1 MWKHKIQVLNVITF
15 KKVRYK
21 NFLSTGQ
28 QFIEIQLDRSSKT
41 LVVGENGAGK
51 STMLDALCFGLFQRA
66 FRNIKKDQMVNSINE
81 KDCVVEVEF
90 TIGQNEYK
98 IIRGIKPNIFEIW
111 CNDVMLN
118 QDAAVRDYQKHL
130 EQTILKLNFR
140 SFTQVVIL
148 GNASFVPFMQL
159 RPEYR
164 RQVVEEILD
173 IEIFSK
179 MNLLFREKQKNQD
192 ELIKQTDF
200 NYQLV
205 DNKIDDKKKYIDDIS
220 NRSKDLADFKK
231 AELNKSI
238 TDIANYEEDIKR
250 VRVDIAELQKQ
261 VMDETKVNDK
271 HKKLHTMEAKLE
283 NTCNK
288 HKKDLSFFQSHN
300 DCPTCQQSIDEAFKS
315 TMMSKKAE
323 KIQELDSAL
332 GQIDKEIKTNEMK
345 LDTIN
350 KTMVTIRE
358 KELLIN
364 RYETS
369 IDEIKKQTVRLGQ
382 EIADLQDEKVSTA
395 EQTGELNQ
403 LRERITELEKDKLD
417 QKNEMVYIDTARH
430 LMQDTGI
437 KTKIIKQYLPIMNQL
452 INRNLA
458 DMDFFV
464 NFSLD
469 EEFNE
474 TIKSRHRDE
483 FNYHS
488 FSEGEKLRIDLAI
501 LFTWREIAKLKNST
515 NTNLLILDE
524 IFDSSLD
531 SSGTDEFMRILH
543 TTMEKENVFVI
554 SHKGDTL
561 IDKFPRVMKFE
572 KYKNFTRM
580 AE

>member
-1 MWKHKIQVLNVITF
+1 MILF

-28 QFIEIQLDRSSKT
+28 QFIEIDLDKSSTT

-51 STMLDALCFGLFQRA
+51 STMLDALCFGLFQRP
-66 FRNIKKDQMVNSINE
+66 FRNIKKDQLINSINE
-81 KDCVVEVEF
+81 KECIVEVDF
-90 TIGQNEYK
+90 TVGQKDYK
-98 IIRGIKPNIFEIW
+98 IIRGIKPNTFEIW
-111 CNDVMLN
+111 CDGDMLN
-118 QDAAVRDYQKHL
+118 QDAAQRDYQKHL
-130 EQTILKLNFR
+130 EQQILKLNFR

-159 RPEYR
+159 RARHR

-179 MNLLFREKQKNQD
+179 MNIMFREKQKSQD

-205 DNKIDDKKKYIDDIS
+205 DNKIDDKKKYIDDID
-220 NRSKDLADFKK
+220 NRSQELVESKR
-231 AELNKSI
+231 AELDKSI
-238 TDIANYEEDIKR
+238 TDISNYSLDIKK
-250 VRVDIAELQKQ
+250 VKTDIAELQKQ
-261 VMDETKVNDK
+261 VIDQSKINGK
-271 HKKLHTMEAKLE
+271 HKKLHNMEAKLE

-300 DCPTCQQSIDEAFKS
+300 DCPTCQQAIDEVFKS
-315 TMMSKKAE
+315 TMIDKK
-323 KIQELDSAL
+323 KDKVSELNSAL
-332 GQIDKEIKTNEMK
+332 EQIDKEIKTTEMR

-350 KTMVTIRE
+350 KTMITIRE

-369 IDEIKKQTVRLGQ
+369 IEEINKQRIKLAE
-382 EIADLQDEKVSTA
+382 EIEELRDEKVSSA

-403 LRERITELEKDKLD
+403 LQERLTELGKDKLS
-417 QKNEMVYIDTARH
+417 QKDEKIYIDTARH

-452 INRNLA
+452 INKNLA

-543 TTMEKENVFVI
+543 NTMAKENIFVI

>member
-1 MWKHKIQVLNVITF
+1 MINF
-15 KKVRYK
+15 SKVRYK

-28 QFIEIQLDRSSKT
+28 QFIEVDLQKSNTT

-66 FRNIKKDQMVNSINE
+66 FRNIKKDQLINSLNE
-81 KDCVVEVEF
+81 RECVVEVYF
-90 TIGQNEYK
+90 TVGQKSYK
-98 IIRGIKPNIFEIW
+98 VIRGIKPNIFEIW
-111 CNDVMLN
+111 CDGDMLN
-118 QDAAVRDYQKHL
+118 QDAAQRDYQKHL
-130 EQTILKLNFR
+130 EQQILKLNFR

-159 RPEYR
+159 RARHR

-179 MNLLFREKQKNQD
+179 MNIMFREKAKSQD
-192 ELIKQTDF
+192 EVIKQDDF
-200 NYQLV
+200 QYSIL
-205 DNKIDDKKKYIDDIS
+205 DSKIEDKKTYIDDIS
-220 NRSKDLADFKK
+220 NRGKDLADSKKVEIAKADADIDNYNFKI
-231 AELNKSI
+231 L
-238 TDIANYEEDIKR
+238 DIRKE
-250 VRVDIAELQKQ
+250 IATLQKEIL
-261 VMDETKVNDK
+261 DETKVNNMK
-271 HKKLHTMEAKLE
+271 SKLHSMEAKLE

-288 HKKDLSFFQSHN
+288 HKKDLKFFETYD
-300 DCPTCQQSIDEAFKS
+300 DCPTCQQAIDAAFKA
-315 TMMSKKAE
+315 TMIDKKKE
-323 KIQELDSAL
+323 KVTELDSAL
-332 GQIDKEIKTNEMK
+332 GQIDKEIKTNQMR

-350 KTMVTIRE
+350 KTMVVIRE

-369 IDEIKKQTVRLGQ
+369 IDQIEIQKRKLENEVALLT
-382 EIADLQDEKVSTA
+382 DEKISTA
-395 EQTGELNQ
+395 EQTGELNELQEQ
-403 LRERITELEKDKLD
+403 LIQTDIKKKADKEH
-417 QKNEMVYIDTARH
+417 KIYIDTARA

-437 KTKIIKQYLPIMNQL
+437 KTKIIKQYLPIMNQY
-452 INRNLA
+452 INKYLA

-464 NFSLD
+464 NFTLD

-474 TIKSRHRDE
+474 TIKSRYRDE

-543 TTMEKENVFVI
+543 TTMNKENVFVI

-561 IDKFPRVMKFE
+561 LDKFPRVMKFE

-580 AE
+580 VE

>member
-1 MWKHKIQVLNVITF
+1 VITF

-21 NFLSTGQ
+21 NFLSTSQ

-90 TIGQNEYK
+90 VIGQNEYK

-111 CNDVMLN
+111 CNNVMLN

-179 MNLLFREKQKNQD
+179 MNFIFKDKVKNQD
-192 ELIKQTDF
+192 ELIKQADF
-200 NYQLV
+200 NCQLI
-205 DNKIDDKKKYIDDIS
+205 DGKIDSQKKHIEDMSGNNQQLIEKKKLEIQ
-220 NRSKDLADFKK
+220 K
-231 AELNKSI
+231 AE
-238 TDIANYEEDIKR
+238 TDIDNYKLDIDR
-250 VRVDIAELQKQ
+250 VSAEKTALQNEIL
-261 VMDETKVNDK
+261 DETKINNK
-271 HKKLHTMEAKLE
+271 YKQLHNVEAKLE
-283 NTCNK
+283 NTCSK
-288 HKKDLSFFQSHN
+288 HKKDLQFFETHN

-315 TMMSKKAE
+315 TM
-323 KIQELDSAL
+323 
-332 GQIDKEIKTNEMK
+332 IDKKKNKVVEVESAMSQLVKEIADTEQRLHSINE
-345 LDTIN
+345 
-350 KTMVTIRE
+350 TMVTIRE
-358 KELLIN
+358 KELLLN

-369 IDEIKKQTVRLGQ
+369 ISEIKKYITSKQNEIDELSDDKFTTGVATGQ
-382 EIADLQDEKVSTA
+382 LTQLQEQFSDAEIVKQKYREEKTY
-395 EQTGELNQ
+395 L
-403 LRERITELEKDKLD
+403 
-417 QKNEMVYIDTARH
+417 DTARY

-437 KTKIIKQYLPIMNQL
+437 KTKIIKQYLPIMNQF
-452 INRNLA
+452 INKNLA

-464 NFSLD
+464 NFTLN
-469 EEFNE
+469 EEFKE

-488 FSEGEKLRIDLAI
+488 FSEGEKLRIDLSI
-501 LFTWREIAKLKNST
+501 LFTWREIAKLKNSM

-531 SSGTDEFMRILH
+531 SSGTDEFMRIL
-543 TTMEKENVFVI
+543 TNKLAKENVFVI

-561 IDKFPRVMKFE
+561 LDKFPSILKFE

-580 AE
+580 A

>member
-1 MWKHKIQVLNVITF
+1 MIIF
-15 KKVRYK
+15 KKVKYK

-28 QFIEIQLDRSSKT
+28 QFIEVDLDKSNAT

-66 FRNIKKDQMVNSINE
+66 FRNIKKDQLINSINE
-81 KDCVVEVEF
+81 KECIVEVEF
-90 TIGQNEYK
+90 KVGQKDYK

-111 CNDVMLN
+111 CDGDMLN
-118 QDAAVRDYQKHL
+118 QDAAQRDYQKHL
-130 EQTILKLNFR
+130 EQQILKLNFR

-159 RPEYR
+159 RARHR

-179 MNLLFREKQKNQD
+179 MNIMFREKQKSQD

-205 DNKIDDKKKYIDDIS
+205 DNKIDDKKKYIDDID
-220 NRSKDLADFKK
+220 NRSQELVESKR
-231 AELNKSI
+231 AELDKSI
-238 TDIANYEEDIKR
+238 TDISNYSLDIKK
-250 VRVDIAELQKQ
+250 VKTDIAELQKQ
-261 VMDETKVNDK
+261 VIDQSKINGK
-271 HKKLHTMEAKLE
+271 HKKLHNMEAKLE

-300 DCPTCQQSIDEAFKS
+300 DCPTCQQAIDEVFKS
-315 TMMSKKAE
+315 TMIDKK
-323 KIQELDSAL
+323 KDKVSELNSAL
-332 GQIDKEIKTNEMK
+332 EQIDKEIKTTEMR

-350 KTMVTIRE
+350 KTMITIRE

-369 IDEIKKQTVRLGQ
+369 IEEINKQRIKLAE
-382 EIADLQDEKVSTA
+382 EIEELRDEKVSSA

-403 LRERITELEKDKLD
+403 LQERLTELGKDKLS
-417 QKNEMVYIDTARH
+417 QKDEKIYIDTARH

-452 INRNLA
+452 INKNLA
-458 DMDFFV
+458 NMDFFV

-572 KYKNFTRM
+572 KHKNFTRM

>member
-1 MWKHKIQVLNVITF
+1 MIIF

-21 NFLSTGQ
+21 NFLSTGN

-66 FRNIKKDQMVNSINE
+66 FRNIKKDQMINSINE

-90 TIGQNEYK
+90 TIGQNDYK
-98 IIRGIKPNIFEIW
+98 IIRGIKPNTFEIW

-118 QDAAVRDYQKHL
+118 QDAAQRDYQKHL
-130 EQTILKLNFR
+130 ESTILKLNFR

-159 RPEYR
+159 RARHR

-192 ELIKQTDF
+192 EVIKQSDFSCQLIDSKIESQKKHIEDMSGNKQQTIEKKQIEIRQAQTDID
-200 NYQLV
+200 NYQL
-205 DNKIDDKKKYIDDIS
+205 DIDKVNIEK
-220 NRSKDLADFKK
+220 
-231 AELNKSI
+231 
-238 TDIANYEEDIKR
+238 
-250 VRVDIAELQKQ
+250 AELQKQ
-261 VMDETKVNDK
+261 ILDESKINNK
-271 HKKLHTMEAKLE
+271 YKQLHNLEAKLE
-283 NTCNK
+283 NTCSK
-288 HKKDLSFFQSHN
+288 HKKDLGFFQTHN
-300 DCPTCQQSIDEAFKS
+300 DCPTCQQAIDEAFKS
-315 TMMSKKAE
+315 TMIGKKAE
-323 KIQELDSAL
+323 KVKELEGAL
-332 GQIDKEIKTNEMK
+332 GQIEKDIKSTEDR
-345 LDTIN
+345 LDIIN
-350 KTMVTIRE
+350 KTMVAIRE
-358 KELLIN
+358 KELLVN

-369 IDEIKKQTVRLGQ
+369 ISEIKKYMTNKQKEV
-382 EIADLQDEKVSTA
+382 D
-395 EQTGELNQ
+395 
-403 LRERITELEKDKLD
+403 ELEDEGFTTGIATGKLEELQEQLTSAETAKTKQKE
-417 QKNEMVYIDTARH
+417 QKNYLDTARY

-437 KTKIIKQYLPIMNQL
+437 KTKIIKQYLPIMNQF
-452 INRNLA
+452 INKNLA

-464 NFSLD
+464 NFTLD

-531 SSGTDEFMRILH
+531 ASGTDEFMRILSNKLA
-543 TTMEKENVFVI
+543 KENVFVI

-561 IDKFPRVMKFE
+561 LDKFPSILKFE

-580 AE
+580 A

>member
-1 MWKHKIQVLNVITF
+1 MIIF
-15 KKVRYK
+15 KTVRYK

-28 QFIEIQLDRSSKT
+28 QFIEIQLNRAPAT

-51 STMLDALCFGLFQRA
+51 STMLDALCFGLFQRP
-66 FRNIKKDQMVNSINE
+66 FRNIKKDQLINSINE
-81 KDCVVEVEF
+81 KECVVEVEF
-90 TIGQNEYK
+90 TVGKKDYK
-98 IIRGIKPNIFEIW
+98 IIRCIKPNIFEIW
-111 CNDVMLN
+111 CNGDMLN

-130 EQTILKLNFR
+130 EQQILKLNFR

-159 RPEYR
+159 KARYR

-179 MNLLFREKQKNQD
+179 MNLMFREKQKAQD
-192 ELIKQTDF
+192 EVIKQADF
-200 NYQLV
+200 DYQILDSKIDTQKKHIDEISQNNLESIDTKRLDIKKSEVDIKNYQK
-205 DNKIDDKKKYIDDIS
+205 DIDDTMIE
-220 NRSKDLADFKK
+220 K
-231 AELNKSI
+231 AK
-238 TDIANYEEDIKR
+238 
-250 VRVDIAELQKQ
+250 LQKQ
-261 VMDETKVNDK
+261 ILDEVTVNSRY
-271 HKKLHTMEAKLE
+271 KKLHTTEAKLE
-283 NTCNK
+283 NSCSK
-288 HKKDLSFFQSHN
+288 HKKDLRFFESHA
-300 DCPTCQQSIDEAFKS
+300 DCPTCQQDIDEAFKS
-315 TMMSKKAE
+315 EIMTKKKNKVDEIESAMQQLDKQIKGTE
-323 KIQELDSAL
+323 VRLKKI
-332 GQIDKEIKTNEMK
+332 N
-345 LDTIN
+345 DT
-350 KTMVTIRE
+350 TVLIRE
-358 KELLIN
+358 QELLIN
-364 RYETS
+364 RFQTS
-369 IDEIKKQTVRLGQ
+369 INEIQKYIAKINR
-382 EIADLQDEKVSTA
+382 EIEELSDEKFSSGVA
-395 EQTGELNQ
+395 TGELSQ
-403 LRERITELEKDKLD
+403 LQENLTTADLDKKKYKEEKL
-417 QKNEMVYIDTARH
+417 YIDTARV

-437 KTKIIKQYLPIMNQL
+437 KTKIIKQYLPIMNQY
-452 INRNLA
+452 INKNLA

-464 NFSLD
+464 NFTLD

-474 TIKSRHRDE
+474 TIKSRHRDI

-531 SSGTDEFMRILH
+531 TSGTDEFMKILSN
-543 TTMEKENVFVI
+543 TMEKENVFVI

>member
-1 MWKHKIQVLNVITF
+1 MIIF
-15 KKVRYK
+15 KKVKYK

-28 QFIEIQLDRSSKT
+28 QFIEVDLDKSNAT

-66 FRNIKKDQMVNSINE
+66 FRNIKKDQLINSINE
-81 KDCVVEVEF
+81 KECIVEVEF
-90 TIGQNEYK
+90 KVGQKDYK

-111 CNDVMLN
+111 CDGDMLN
-118 QDAAVRDYQKHL
+118 QDAAQRDYQKHL
-130 EQTILKLNFR
+130 EQQILKLNFR

-159 RPEYR
+159 RARHR

-179 MNLLFREKQKNQD
+179 MNIMFREKQKSQD

-205 DNKIDDKKKYIDDIS
+205 DNKIDDKKKYIDDID
-220 NRSKDLADFKK
+220 NRSQ
-231 AELNKSI
+231 ELVESKRTELDKSI
-238 TDIANYEEDIKR
+238 TDISNYSLDIKK
-250 VRVDIAELQKQ
+250 VKTDIAELQKQ
-261 VMDETKVNDK
+261 VIDQSKINGK
-271 HKKLHTMEAKLE
+271 HKKLHNMEAKLE

-300 DCPTCQQSIDEAFKS
+300 DCPTCQQAIDEVFKS
-315 TMMSKKAE
+315 TMIDKK
-323 KIQELDSAL
+323 KDKVSELNSAL
-332 GQIDKEIKTNEMK
+332 EQIDKEIKTTEMR

-350 KTMVTIRE
+350 KTMITIRE

-369 IDEIKKQTVRLGQ
+369 IEEINKQRIKLAE
-382 EIADLQDEKVSTA
+382 EIEELRDEKVSSA

-403 LRERITELEKDKLD
+403 LQERLTELGKDKLS
-417 QKNEMVYIDTARH
+417 QKDEKIYIDTARH

-452 INRNLA
+452 INKNLA

>member
-1 MWKHKIQVLNVITF
+1 MIVF
-15 KKVRYK
+15 KKIRYK

-28 QFIEIQLDRSSKT
+28 QFIEIQLDRSAKT

-66 FRNIKKDQMVNSINE
+66 FRSIKKEQMVNSINE

-90 TIGQNEYK
+90 IIGQNQYK
-98 IIRGIKPNIFEIW
+98 IVRGIKPNIFEIW
-111 CNDVMLN
+111 CNGVMLN

-130 EQTILKLNFR
+130 ESTILKLNFR

-159 RPEYR
+159 RARHR

-179 MNLLFREKQKNQD
+179 MNLMFREKVKAQD
-192 ELIKQTDF
+192 ELIKQSDF
-200 NYQLV
+200 NSQLIEG
-205 DNKIDDKKKYIDDIS
+205 KIDSQKKHIEDMSGNNQQLIDKKQIEIQQ
-220 NRSKDLADFKK
+220 AQ
-231 AELNKSI
+231 
-238 TDIANYEEDIKR
+238 TDIDNYKLDIDR
-250 VRVDIAELQKQ
+250 VSAEKTALQNEII
-261 VMDETKVNDK
+261 DETKINNK
-271 HKKLHTMEAKLE
+271 YKQLHNMEAKLE
-283 NTCNK
+283 NTCSK
-288 HKKDLSFFQSHN
+288 HKKDLQFFETHN
-300 DCPTCQQSIDEAFKS
+300 DCPTCQQTIDEAFKTS
-315 TMMSKKAE
+315 IIDKKKNKVIE
-323 KIQELDSAL
+323 IDSAM
-332 GQIDKEIKTNEMK
+332 GQLVKEITTTETRLSKINE
-345 LDTIN
+345 
-350 KTMVTIRE
+350 TMVAIRE

-369 IDEIKKQTVRLGQ
+369 ISEIKKYMINKEHEIDELSDDKFTTGVATGQ
-382 EIADLQDEKVSTA
+382 LTELQEQLTEAESVKVKYKDEKNY
-395 EQTGELNQ
+395 L
-403 LRERITELEKDKLD
+403 
-417 QKNEMVYIDTARH
+417 DTARY

-437 KTKIIKQYLPIMNQL
+437 KTKIIKQYLPIMNQF
-452 INRNLA
+452 INKNLA

-464 NFSLD
+464 NFTLD
-469 EEFNE
+469 DEFNE
-474 TIKSRHRDE
+474 TIKSRYRDE

-501 LFTWREIAKLKNST
+501 LFTWREIAKMKNSM

-531 SSGTDEFMRILH
+531 ASGTDEFMRIL
-543 TTMEKENVFVI
+543 TNKLAKENVFVI

-561 IDKFPRVMKFE
+561 IDKFPSILKFE

-580 AE
+580 A

>member
-1 MWKHKIQVLNVITF
+1 MIKF
-15 KKVRYK
+15 KRVRYK

-28 QFIEIQLDRSSKT
+28 QFIEIELDKSSTT

-51 STMLDALCFGLFQRA
+51 STMLDALCFGLFQRP
-66 FRNIKKDQMVNSINE
+66 FRNIKKDQLINSINE
-81 KDCVVEVEF
+81 KECIVEVEF
-90 TIGQNEYK
+90 TVGQKDYK
-98 IIRGIKPNIFEIW
+98 IIRGIKPNTFEIW
-111 CNDVMLN
+111 CDGDMLN
-118 QDAAVRDYQKHL
+118 QDAAQRDYQKHL
-130 EQTILKLNFR
+130 EQQILKLNFR

-159 RPEYR
+159 RARHR

-220 NRSKDLADFKK
+220 NRSKDLADSKK

-238 TDIANYEEDIKR
+238 TDISNYEEDIKN

-261 VMDETKVNDK
+261 VIDETKINDK
-271 HKKLHTMEAKLE
+271 HKKLHNMEAKLE

-300 DCPTCQQSIDEAFKS
+300 DCPTCQQSIDEAYKS
-315 TMMSKKAE
+315 TMISKKAE
-323 KIQELDSAL
+323 KIQELESAL
-332 GQIDKEIKTNEMK
+332 GQIEKEIITSEMK

-369 IDEIKKQTVRLGQ
+369 IEEIKKQTTKLAQ
-382 EIADLQDEKVSTA
+382 EIAELQDEKVSTA

-452 INRNLA
+452 INKNLA

-531 SSGTDEFMRILH
+531 SSGTDEFMRILY
-543 TTMEKENVFVI
+543 TTMAKENVFVI

-572 KYKNFTRM
+572 KHKNFTRM

>member
-1 MWKHKIQVLNVITF
+1 MIIF
-15 KKVRYK
+15 KKIRYK

-28 QFIEIQLDRSSKT
+28 QFIEIELDKSPAT

-66 FRNIKKDQMVNSINE
+66 FRTIKKDQLINTINE
-81 KDCVVEVEF
+81 KECVVEVEF
-90 TIGQNEYK
+90 VVGTKQYK

-111 CNDVMLN
+111 CNGDMLN
-118 QDAAVRDYQKHL
+118 QDAAQRDYQKHL

-159 RPEYR
+159 KARDR

-179 MNLLFREKQKNQD
+179 MNFMFREKQKIQD
-192 ELIKQTDF
+192 ETIKQADF
-200 NYQLV
+200 QYQL
-205 DNKIDDKKKYIDDIS
+205 IDDRIDTQKKHIDDIS
-220 NRSKDLADFKK
+220 NTNKDTADSKKIEIHQAD
-231 AELNKSI
+231 
-238 TDIANYEEDIKR
+238 TDIQNYVEDIKR
-250 VRVDIAELQKQ
+250 VRGDIAGLQKEILDQ
-261 VMDETKVNDK
+261 TTTNTK
-271 HKKLHTMEAKLE
+271 HQKLHTMEAKLE

-288 HKKDLSFFQSHN
+288 HKKDLRFFESHD
-300 DCPTCQQSIDEAFKS
+300 DCPTCQQAIDKAFKE
-315 TMMSKKAE
+315 TM
-323 KIQELDSAL
+323 
-332 GQIDKEIKTNEMK
+332 IDKKKEKVVEIDVAMAQMEKEITKTTTRLSKINEV
-345 LDTIN
+345 
-350 KTMVTIRE
+350 MVAIRE

-364 RYETS
+364 RYDTS
-369 IDEIKKQTVRLGQ
+369 ISEIEKQKERIHKDIL
-382 EIADLQDEKVSTA
+382 ELSDEKFSTGVA
-395 EQTGELNQ
+395 TGELNQ
-403 LRERITELEKDKLD
+403 LQEQLVNAEKDKLKHKEE
-417 QKNEMVYIDTARH
+417 KNYIDTARH

-437 KTKIIKQYLPIMNQL
+437 KTKIINQYLPIMNQY
-452 INRNLA
+452 INKHLA

-464 NFSLD
+464 NFTLD
-469 EEFNE
+469 EEFKE
-474 TIKSRHRDE
+474 TIKSRYRDE

-515 NTNLLILDE
+515 NTNLLVLDE

-531 SSGTDEFMRILH
+531 ASGTDEFMRILY
-543 TTMEKENVFVI
+543 TTMAKENVFVI

>member
-1 MWKHKIQVLNVITF
+1 MIIF
-15 KKVRYK
+15 KTVRYK

-28 QFIEIQLDRSSKT
+28 QFIEIQLDRAPAT

-51 STMLDALCFGLFQRA
+51 STMLDALCFGLFQRP
-66 FRNIKKDQMVNSINE
+66 FRNIKKDQLINSINE
-81 KDCVVEVEF
+81 KECVVEVEF
-90 TIGQNEYK
+90 TVGKKDYK
-98 IIRGIKPNIFEIW
+98 IIRCIKPNKFEIW
-111 CNDVMLN
+111 CNGDMLN

-130 EQTILKLNFR
+130 EQQILKLNFR

-159 RPEYR
+159 KARYR

-179 MNLLFREKQKNQD
+179 MNLMFREKQKSQD
-192 ELIKQTDF
+192 EVIKQADFDYQMLDSKIDTQKKHIEEISQNNLESIDTKKLDIKKSETDIK
-200 NYQLV
+200 NYQK
-205 DNKIDDKKKYIDDIS
+205 DIDDTMIE
-220 NRSKDLADFKK
+220 K
-231 AELNKSI
+231 AK
-238 TDIANYEEDIKR
+238 
-250 VRVDIAELQKQ
+250 LQKQ
-261 VMDETKVNDK
+261 ILDEAAVNTRY
-271 HKKLHTMEAKLE
+271 KKLHTMEAKLE
-283 NTCNK
+283 NTCSK
-288 HKKDLSFFQSHN
+288 HKKDLKFFETYD
-300 DCPTCQQSIDEAFKS
+300 DCPTCQQAIDAAFKA
-315 TMMSKKAE
+315 TMIDKKKSKVDEIESGMQQLE
-323 KIQELDSAL
+323 KEITTTETRLKKINDTMVLIREQELL
-332 GQIDKEIKTNEMK
+332 
-345 LDTIN
+345 
-350 KTMVTIRE
+350 V
-358 KELLIN
+358 N
-364 RYETS
+364 RFQTS
-369 IDEIKKQTVRLGQ
+369 INEIQKYIAKINS
-382 EIADLQDEKVSTA
+382 EIEELSDEKFSSGVA
-395 EQTGELNQ
+395 TGELSQ
-403 LRERITELEKDKLD
+403 LQENLTQADLDKKKYKEEKL
-417 QKNEMVYIDTARH
+417 YIDTARV

-437 KTKIIKQYLPIMNQL
+437 KTKIIKQYLPIMNQY
-452 INRNLA
+452 INKNLA

-464 NFSLD
+464 NFTLD

-474 TIKSRHRDE
+474 TIKSRHRDV

-531 SSGTDEFMRILH
+531 SSGTDEFMRILNS
-543 TTMEKENVFVI
+543 TMEKENVFVI

>member
-1 MWKHKIQVLNVITF
+1 MINF
-15 KKVRYK
+15 SKVRYK

-28 QFIEIQLDRSSKT
+28 QFIEVDLQKSNTT

-66 FRNIKKDQMVNSINE
+66 FRNIKKDQLINSLNE
-81 KDCVVEVEF
+81 RECIVEVYF
-90 TIGQNEYK
+90 TVGQKSYK
-98 IIRGIKPNIFEIW
+98 IVRGIKPNIFEIW
-111 CNDVMLN
+111 CDGDMLN
-118 QDAAVRDYQKHL
+118 QDAAQRDYQKHL
-130 EQTILKLNFR
+130 EQQILKLNFR

-159 RPEYR
+159 RARHR

-179 MNLLFREKQKNQD
+179 MNLMFREKAKSQD
-192 ELIKQTDF
+192 EIIKQDDF
-200 NYQLV
+200 QYSIL
-205 DNKIDDKKKYIDDIS
+205 DSKIEDKKTYIDDIS
-220 NRSKDLADFKK
+220 NRGKDLADSKK
-231 AELNKSI
+231 VE
-238 TDIANYEEDIKR
+238 IAKAD
-250 VRVDIAELQKQ
+250 VDIDNYNFKILDIRKEIATLQKEIL
-261 VMDETKVNDK
+261 DETKVNNMK
-271 HKKLHTMEAKLE
+271 SKLHSMEAKLE

-288 HKKDLSFFQSHN
+288 HKKDLKFFETYD
-300 DCPTCQQSIDEAFKS
+300 DCPTCQQAIDAAFKA
-315 TMMSKKAE
+315 TMIDKKKE
-323 KIQELDSAL
+323 KVTELDSAL
-332 GQIDKEIKTNEMK
+332 GQIDKEIKTNQMR

-350 KTMVTIRE
+350 KTMVVIRE

-369 IDEIKKQTVRLGQ
+369 IDQIEIQKRKLENEV
-382 EIADLQDEKVSTA
+382 AKLQDENISTA
-395 EQTGELNQ
+395 EQKGELNELQEQ
-403 LRERITELEKDKLD
+403 LIQTDIKKKADKEH
-417 QKNEMVYIDTARH
+417 KIYIDTARA

-437 KTKIIKQYLPIMNQL
+437 KTKIIKQYLPIMNQY
-452 INRNLA
+452 INKYLA

-464 NFSLD
+464 NFTLD

-474 TIKSRHRDE
+474 TIKSRYRDE

-543 TTMEKENVFVI
+543 TTMNKENVFVI

-561 IDKFPRVMKFE
+561 LDKFPRVMKFE

-580 AE
+580 VE

>member
-1 MWKHKIQVLNVITF
+1 MIKF
-15 KKVRYK
+15 KRVRYK

-28 QFIEIQLDRSSKT
+28 QFIEIELDKSSTT

-51 STMLDALCFGLFQRA
+51 STMLDALCFGLFQRP
-66 FRNIKKDQMVNSINE
+66 FRNIKKDQLINSINE
-81 KDCVVEVEF
+81 KECIVEVEF
-90 TIGQNEYK
+90 TVGQKDYK
-98 IIRGIKPNIFEIW
+98 IIRGIKPNTFEIW
-111 CNDVMLN
+111 CDGDMLN
-118 QDAAVRDYQKHL
+118 QDAAQRDYQKHL
-130 EQTILKLNFR
+130 EQQILKLNFR

-159 RPEYR
+159 RARHR

-220 NRSKDLADFKK
+220 NRSKDLADSKK

-238 TDIANYEEDIKR
+238 TDISNYEEDIKK

-261 VMDETKVNDK
+261 VIDEAKVNNK
-271 HKKLHTMEAKLE
+271 HKKLHNMEAKLE
-283 NTCNK
+283 NTCSK
-288 HKKDLSFFQSHN
+288 HKKDLGFFQTHN
-300 DCPTCQQSIDEAFKS
+300 DCPTCQQAIDEAFKS
-315 TMMSKKAE
+315 TMISKKAE
-323 KIQELDSAL
+323 KIQELEIAL
-332 GQIDKEIKTNEMK
+332 GQIDKEIKTSEMK

-369 IDEIKKQTVRLGQ
+369 IEEIKKQTVRLGQ
-382 EIADLQDEKVSTA
+382 EIAELQDEKVSTA

-417 QKNEMVYIDTARH
+417 QKSEMVYIDTARH

-452 INRNLA
+452 INKNLA

-531 SSGTDEFMRILH
+531 SSGTDEFMRILY
-543 TTMEKENVFVI
+543 TTMAKENVFVI

-572 KYKNFTRM
+572 KHKNFTRM

>member
-1 MWKHKIQVLNVITF
+1 MITF
-15 KKVRYK
+15 KKIRYK

-28 QFIEIQLDRSSKT
+28 QFIEIDLDLSPTT
-41 LVVGENGAGK
+41 LVVGNNGAGK
-51 STMLDALCFGLFQRA
+51 STMLDAMCFGLFAKPFRA
-66 FRNIKKDQMVNSINE
+66 VKKDQLVNTINE
-81 KDCVVEVEF
+81 KDCLVEVEF
-90 TIGQNEYK
+90 IIGKKQYK

-111 CNDVMLN
+111 CNGDMLN

-130 EQTILKLNFR
+130 EQHILKLNFR

-159 RPEYR
+159 RARHR
-164 RQVVEEILD
+164 REVVEEILD

-179 MNLLFREKQKNQD
+179 LNLMFREKQKAQD
-192 ELIKQTDF
+192 ETIKQADF
-200 NYQLV
+200 NFQLL
-205 DNKIDDKKKYIDDIS
+205 DGKIATQQKHIDDIS
-220 NRSKDLADFKK
+220 NTNKDTVNLKQVAITNS
-231 AELNKSI
+231 E
-238 TDIANYEEDIKR
+238 TDIENYEEDIARVKR
-250 VRVDIAELQKQ
+250 EITGLQTEILDQ
-261 VMDETKVNDK
+261 TKVTNK
-271 HKKLHTMEAKLE
+271 HGKLTSMEAKLE
-283 NTCNK
+283 NTCIK
-288 HKKDLSFFQSHN
+288 HKKELKFFQSHD
-300 DCPTCQQSIDEAFKS
+300 DCPTCQQSIDEAFK
-315 TMMSKKAE
+315 KATIVVKE
-323 KIQELDSAL
+323 AKVVELEL
-332 GQIDKEIKTNEMK
+332 GMEQIDNAIQTSQKK
-345 LDTIN
+345 LDKIN
-350 KTMVTIRE
+350 QTVVAIRE

-369 IDEIKKQTVRLGQ
+369 ISEIEKYKSKIQKEVD
-382 EIADLQDEKVSTA
+382 DLSDEKFSTGVA
-395 EQTGELNQ
+395 TGELNQ
-403 LRERITELEKDKLD
+403 LQEQLTEAGKSKLKHKEEK
-417 QKNEMVYIDTARH
+417 VYIDTARH

-437 KTKIIKQYLPIMNQL
+437 KTKIIKQYLPIMNQY
-452 INRNLA
+452 INKNLA

-474 TIKSRHRDE
+474 TIKSRHRDD
-483 FNYHS
+483 FQYHS

-531 SSGTDEFMRILH
+531 TAGTDEFMRILYR
-543 TTMEKENVFVI
+543 TMSKENVFVI

>member
-1 MWKHKIQVLNVITF
+1 LIIF
-15 KKVRYK
+15 KTVRYK

-28 QFIEIQLDRSSKT
+28 QFIEIQLNRAPAT

-51 STMLDALCFGLFQRA
+51 STMLDALCFGLFQRP
-66 FRNIKKDQMVNSINE
+66 FRNIKKDQLINSINE
-81 KDCVVEVEF
+81 KDCIVEVEF
-90 TIGQNEYK
+90 TVGKKDYK
-98 IIRGIKPNIFEIW
+98 IIRCIKPNKFEIW
-111 CNDVMLN
+111 CNGDMLN

-130 EQTILKLNFR
+130 EQQILKLNFR

-159 RPEYR
+159 KARYR

-179 MNLLFREKQKNQD
+179 MNLMFREKQKAQD
-192 ELIKQTDF
+192 EIIKQADFDYQLLDSKIDTQKKHIDEISKNNLESIDTKKLDIKKSETDIK
-200 NYQLV
+200 NYQK
-205 DNKIDDKKKYIDDIS
+205 DIDDTT
-220 NRSKDLADFKK
+220 AEK
-231 AELNKSI
+231 AK
-238 TDIANYEEDIKR
+238 
-250 VRVDIAELQKQ
+250 LQKQ
-261 VMDETKVNDK
+261 ILDEVAVNSRY
-271 HKKLHTMEAKLE
+271 KKLHTMEAKLE
-283 NTCNK
+283 NTCSK
-288 HKKDLSFFQSHN
+288 HKKDLKFFETYD
-300 DCPTCQQSIDEAFKS
+300 DCPTCQQAIDKAFKS
-315 TMMSKKAE
+315 EM
-323 KIQELDSAL
+323 
-332 GQIDKEIKTNEMK
+332 IDKKKIKVDEIESGMQQLEKEIVTTETRLKKIN
-345 LDTIN
+345 DTMIL
-350 KTMVTIRE
+350 IRE
-358 KELLIN
+358 QELLIN
-364 RYETS
+364 RFQTS
-369 IDEIKKQTVRLGQ
+369 INEIQKYIAKINR
-382 EIADLQDEKVSTA
+382 EIEELSDEKFSSGIA
-395 EQTGELNQ
+395 TGELTQ
-403 LRERITELEKDKLD
+403 LQENLTQADLDKKKFKEEKL
-417 QKNEMVYIDTARH
+417 YIDTARV

-437 KTKIIKQYLPIMNQL
+437 KTKIIKQYLPIMNQY
-452 INRNLA
+452 INKNLA

-464 NFSLD
+464 NFTLD

-474 TIKSRHRDE
+474 TIKSRHRDV

-531 SSGTDEFMRILH
+531 SAGTDEFMKILNS
-543 TTMEKENVFVI
+543 TMDKENVFVI

>member
-1 MWKHKIQVLNVITF
+1 MIIF
-15 KKVRYK
+15 KTVRYK

-28 QFIEIQLDRSSKT
+28 QFIEIQLNRAPAT

-51 STMLDALCFGLFQRA
+51 STMLDALCFGLFQRP
-66 FRNIKKDQMVNSINE
+66 FRNIKKDQLINSINE
-81 KDCVVEVEF
+81 KECVVEVEF
-90 TIGQNEYK
+90 TVGKKDYK
-98 IIRGIKPNIFEIW
+98 IIRCIKPNKFEIW
-111 CNDVMLN
+111 CNGDMLN

-130 EQTILKLNFR
+130 EQQILKLNFR

-159 RPEYR
+159 KARYR

-179 MNLLFREKQKNQD
+179 MNLMFREKQKSQD
-192 ELIKQTDF
+192 EVIKQADFDYQMLDSKIDTQKKHIEEISQNNLESIDTKKLDIKKSETDIK
-200 NYQLV
+200 NYQK
-205 DNKIDDKKKYIDDIS
+205 DIDDTMIE
-220 NRSKDLADFKK
+220 K
-231 AELNKSI
+231 AK
-238 TDIANYEEDIKR
+238 
-250 VRVDIAELQKQ
+250 LQKQ
-261 VMDETKVNDK
+261 ILDEVAVNTRY
-271 HKKLHTMEAKLE
+271 KKLHTMEAKLE
-283 NTCNK
+283 NTCSK
-288 HKKDLSFFQSHN
+288 HKKDLKFFETYD
-300 DCPTCQQSIDEAFKS
+300 DCPTCQQAIDSAFKS
-315 TMMSKKAE
+315 QM
-323 KIQELDSAL
+323 
-332 GQIDKEIKTNEMK
+332 IDKKKSKVDEIESGMQQLEKEITTTETRLK
-345 LDTIN
+345 KIN
-350 KTMVTIRE
+350 DTMVLIRE
-358 KELLIN
+358 QELLIN
-364 RYETS
+364 RFQTS
-369 IDEIKKQTVRLGQ
+369 INEIQKYIAKINS
-382 EIADLQDEKVSTA
+382 EIEELSDEKFSSGVA
-395 EQTGELNQ
+395 TGELSQ
-403 LRERITELEKDKLD
+403 LQENLTQADLDKKKYKEEKL
-417 QKNEMVYIDTARH
+417 YIDTARV

-437 KTKIIKQYLPIMNQL
+437 KTKIIKQYLPIMNQY
-452 INRNLA
+452 INKNLA

-464 NFSLD
+464 NFTLD

-474 TIKSRHRDE
+474 TIKSRHRDV

-531 SSGTDEFMRILH
+531 SSGTDEFMRILNS
-543 TTMEKENVFVI
+543 TMEKENVFVI